1 MASDSFPF
9 KCIQSIIPQAENAV
23 FLKDWKDELHFLQW
37 EKDSWVDEKDTGY
50 SSVSLGD
57 SGSPYWRPDKKF
69 IFDVEDRAT
78 LLAIHSRHLDLEG
91 IHPATYVPN
100 RRHECKILATK
111 VSTNVIEWIE
121 MTLKDLLTP
130 SGQPLEEFIK
140 RLPTTLGQ

>member
-69 IFDVEDRAT
+69 IFDVQERAV
-78 LLAIHSRHLDLEG
+78 LLAINHGNLNFG
-91 IHPATYVPN
+91 IHPTTYDTDSRN
-100 RRHECKILATK
+100 QCKILATK
-111 VSTNVIEWIE
+111 VSTNVIEWIIG
-121 MTLKDLLTP
+121 TLRRLRAP
-130 SGQPLEEFIK
+130 SGLPLEEF
-140 RLPTTLGQ
+140 